1 MKQKRIADYGV
12 QIGRMPRGK
21 RNKITDVP
29 GVRVGHCTVDHD
41 TFRTGVTVIEPG
53 PDNPF
58 AHKKV
63 AAAHV
68 LNGYGKTL
76 GLVQVEELGTLETP
90 IALTGTLNVGLVHD
104 ALVQTTL
111 ERCHAEGMFPTSIN
125 PVVGECHDGRLS
137 DLARRPVRLEHVRR
151 AFEAACEDFEEG
163 AVGAGRG
170 MVCHGLKGGVGSAS
184 RLISVGDET
193 FTLGVLA
200 LTNHG
205 SLADLRIDG
214 EAVGKSLLA
223 RLQPK
228 EDDDKGSVIVLVAT
242 DLPVTDR
249 QLRRILRRAPVG
261 LARCGSIIGHGSGDI
276 MLGFSTA
283 ADIAHEGGEPVRTQR
298 VLREDLLEHA
308 FRAVAECCEESVLNS
323 LICARETVGW
333 KGDRVR
339 ALADLWPFPG
349 QESDT
354 AQ

>member
-170 MVCHGLKGGVGSAS
+170 MICHGLKGGVGSAS

-261 LARCGSIIGHGSGDI
+261 AC
-276 MLGFSTA
+276 A
-283 ADIAHEGGEPVRTQR
+283 
-298 VLREDLLEHA
+298 LRLHY
-308 FRAVAECCEESVLNS
+308 R
-323 LICARETVGW
+323 ARERGYYAGVFHRG
-333 KGDRVR
+333 RHC
-339 ALADLWPFPG
+339 A
-349 QESDT
+349 
-354 AQ
+354 